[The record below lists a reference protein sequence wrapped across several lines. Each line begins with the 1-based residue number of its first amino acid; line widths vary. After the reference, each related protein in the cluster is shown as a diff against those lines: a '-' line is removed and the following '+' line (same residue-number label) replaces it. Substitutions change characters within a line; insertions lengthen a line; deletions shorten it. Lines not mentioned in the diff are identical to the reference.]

1 MAANDAS
8 DTPEVVQTRLVDL
21 RLEHRDLDEAINRL
35 TETPPEDQL
44 LLRRL
49 KKRKLL
55 IKDRISQLERLLD
68 PDPDEYA

>member
-1 MAANDAS
+1 MAANDGS
-8 DTPEVVQTRLVDL
+8 DAPEAVQARLVDL

-35 TETPPEDQL
+35 TETPPDDQL

-55 IKDRISQLERLLD
+55 IKDRIAQLERMLD

>member
-1 MAANDAS
+1 MAASDGS
-8 DTPEVVQTRLVDL
+8 DTPEAVQARLVDL

-55 IKDRISQLERLLD
+55 IKDRIAQLERMID